1 LARLGPAS
9 FATGAIIGAAVRAD
23 RPRRA
28 SLMFGLGM
36 TNDGTGLVFAAGALS
51 DIPMVM
57 LPIIFYNLVQHVIAG
72 GVDRYCSGGGSPPA
86 RIGQGVAKSA

>member
-1 LARLGPAS
+1 
-9 FATGAIIGAAVRAD
+9 
-23 RPRRA
+23 
-28 SLMFGLGM
+28 
-36 TNDGTGLVFAAGALS
+36 
-51 DIPMVM
+51 MVM